1 MLFVKLSQLRTF
13 VAVADHCGFARAAE
27 RLKLTQPAASRQI
40 SALESELGV
49 PLFDRIGRRVHL
61 TSEGE
66 DLLRRARS
74 LLEDAEAMGER
85 AVALKSGQTG
95 LLRIGAT
102 PQVIENLLA
111 DFLARHRRRYPGIEV
126 HLVEDMGGR
135 LPGRLERGDAHVCI
149 MPAGFEGFKGRL
161 LYPMHLL
168 AVLSQTHRLG
178 AKRTLEIVQLADE
191 PLLVMTPGSAS
202 VMWFEIACQ
211 SAHLKPR
218 ILLQSAATHTM
229 VELAK
234 SGFGVAVVPSP
245 VRVPREG
252 VRAVPLVHRSASIG
266 RWAVAAWN
274 PQRFLAPYGERFI
287 GELVQSVQRNYPGR
301 ELIRHAPPL
310 PRPREFPD

>member
-1 MLFVKLSQLRTF
+1 VKLSQLRTF
-13 VAVADHCGFARAAE
+13 LAVADHRGFARAAE

-49 PLFDRIGRRVHL
+49 PLFDRIGRRVQL

-66 DLLRRARS
+66 DLLRRTRR
-74 LLEDAEAMGER
+74 LLEDVEAMGER
-85 AVALKSGQTG
+85 AAALKRGQTG

-111 DFLARHRRRYPGIEV
+111 GFLARHRRRYPGIEI
-126 HLVEDMGGR
+126 HLIEDLGAR
-135 LPGRLERGDAHVCI
+135 LPGRLERGDAHLCI

-168 AVLSQTHRLG
+168 AILSQSHRLG
-178 AKRTLEIVQLADE
+178 TERTLEIARLADE

-211 SAHLKPR
+211 AAHVRPR
-218 ILLQSAATHTM
+218 VLLQSAATHTM

-245 VRVPREG
+245 VRIPREG
-252 VRAVPLVHRSASIG
+252 VRTVPLVHQSASIG
-266 RWAVAAWN
+266 RWAVVAWS
-274 PQRFLAPYGERFI
+274 PQRFLAPYGERLVD
-287 GELVQSVQRNYPGR
+287 ELLLSVRRNYPGR
-301 ELIRHAPPL
+301 EFIRHAPLL
-310 PRPREFPD
+310 PRPREFPA